1 MSYLKKLMVDTKSA
15 WVNYPG
21 IRDWEIEI
29 ANLSRPELV
38 RLRKSCMFTK
48 MDRRTRTPV
57 EELDEEKFIEK
68 FTKATIK
75 GWKGLKVKDLENLL
89 LVDIGEEDPEK
100 EVPYTEED
108 AAALVSNSAEFDS
121 WLNDAV
127 FDLDNFRSEREG
139 TAVAPAGTVAAQSG
153 TASNKRNVS

>member
-1 MSYLKKLMVDTKSA
+1 MSYLKTLMVDTKSA
-15 WVNYPG
+15 WVSYPG

-57 EELDEEKFIEK
+57 EELDEEKFIQK
-68 FTKATIK
+68 FTEATVK
-75 GWKGLKVKDLENLL
+75 NWKGLKVKDLEQLL
-89 LVDIGEEDPEK
+89 LVDIGKEDPEK
-100 EVPYTEED
+100 EVPYSAED
-108 AAALVSNSAEFDS
+108 AAALVANSAEFDT

-127 FDLDNFRSEREG
+127 FDLDNFRTTREG
-139 TAVAPAGTVAAQSG
+139 GAVEETRTVAKQPRAE
-153 TASNKRNVS
+153 SNA